1 MEFLVLDPG
10 SVLPPFEQVRS
21 QIVAAIDSGQLEA
34 GAQLPTVRKLAGDLG
49 LAVNTVARA
58 YREMEMAGSIETR
71 GRHGSFIAGVPTKA
85 RRQAVRVA
93 RDFIQQ
99 MRDLGMRDGEVLAVL
114 RREIERDLSSPGS
127 DCPAGTA

>member
-21 QIVAAIDSGQLEA
+21 QVVAAIDSGQLEA
-34 GAQLPTVRKLAGDLG
+34 GDQLPTVRKLAGDLG

-58 YREMEMAGSIETR
+58 YREMEMAGFIETR
-71 GRHGSFIAGVPTKA
+71 GRRGSFIAGAPTKA
-85 RRQAVRVA
+85 RRQAVCVA

-99 MRDLGMRDGEVLAVL
+99 MRDLGMRDGEVLAIL

-127 DCPAGTA
+127 GRPAGMA